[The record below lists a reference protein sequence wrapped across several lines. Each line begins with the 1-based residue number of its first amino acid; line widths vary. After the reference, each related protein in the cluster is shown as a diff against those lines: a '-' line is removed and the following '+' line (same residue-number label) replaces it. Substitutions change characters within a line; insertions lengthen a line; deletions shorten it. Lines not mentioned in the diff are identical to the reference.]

1 VSDQTFDV
9 IVTGAGF
16 GGATCAALL
25 AKRGLR
31 VLLLEKNA
39 QAGGK
44 AMVISKN
51 GFTYELWPV
60 HPSSARTGSGGHRR
74 SGGADEDPRRDFP
87 RRVRTRPSI
96 P

>member
-1 VSDQTFDV
+1 MTAERFDV
-9 IVTGAGF
+9 IVVGAGF

-31 VLLLEKNA
+31 VLLLEKNS

-51 GFTYELWPV
+51 GFTYEMWPV
-60 HPSSARTGSGGHRR
+60 IHAPARSSQWRQPRESSAKVASR
-74 SGGADEDPRRDFP
+74 AAM
-87 RRVRTRPSI
+87 
-96 P
+96 